1 MDDTGRGDQSIEA
14 RASYLGT
21 VTCRLVLSGA
31 RTHLTRRASWLAVV
45 ALTVAALVAP
55 AAVAAHTPRVSLT
68 CEDGLRVNLTQ
79 YNGNG
84 TNSVA
89 VSIDGA
95 PVAGS
100 PFTFSGSFSQTF
112 AAEPPTEAHTAT
124 VAVTAW
130 DDPNGNRGWTRTF
143 ELSIDACVE
152 PTPTPTPVPP
162 TPTPTPDAGG

>member
-1 MDDTGRGDQSIEA
+1 MSS
-14 RASYLGT
+14 RA
-21 VTCRLVLSGA
+21 SGA

-89 VSIDGA
+89 VAIDGA

-112 AAEPPTEAHTAT
+112 AVEPPTRGPHGERRGHRLGRSERQPRL
-124 VAVTAW
+124 
-130 DDPNGNRGWTRTF
+130 DPDVRAEHRRLRRADTDP
-143 ELSIDACVE
+143 DADARAAD
-152 PTPTPTPVPP
+152 PDTNA
-162 TPTPTPDAGG
+162 DAGG